1 MRAVFV
7 NHCHP
12 DTPHVCALRLTSFA
26 IAMAARGHQVVLL
39 TETLDPDDE
48 GQELG
53 SLADDLI
60 HHDWAVPYSL
70 AVKPLHNNTLSRLR
84 AGQLPGG
91 LRQLTIAGH
100 YLFNSGLFG
109 DWRIAASPY
118 LEILAEHFQPD
129 VIWASFGNTD
139 VWSIAKDLSS
149 AAGCPWVADIKD
161 NWSAFLPYGFAQL
174 IANRFKSAAHMTA
187 FSKAHQAEGKRWF
200 HMEPS
205 VIYSGFDQT
214 EVEADVLQDGRRILL
229 TGSVYDDRQ
238 AAELIKGIA
247 TWARA
252 GNADGLEVRYAGA
265 DVERM
270 TALMAPLEGICDI
283 IIDGFLE
290 LTRLRSLQAGAWVN
304 AYMHSPRSLFQHKP
318 LELLAAGRPVLAF
331 PDESAEVKEI
341 AREVGGTLSTCSTA
355 NEVVAFLNSLE
366 RDSSISLKSD
376 HMNNYS
382 WQSQAEVLE
391 RVLEA
396 SGQTSGQTS

>member
-12 DTPHVCALRLTSFA
+12 DTPHVCALRMTSFA
-26 IAMAARGHQVVLL
+26 LAMAARGHQIVLL
-39 TETLDPDDE
+39 TETLDNDDE
-48 GQELG
+48 GQDVESLG
-53 SLADDLI
+53 DDLA
-60 HHDWAVPYSL
+60 HHDWVVPYSL
-70 AVKPLHNNTLSRLR
+70 TVRPLHNDMLSRLR

-91 LRQLTIAGH
+91 LRQLTIARH

-109 DWRIAASPY
+109 GWRKGASAY
-118 LEILAEHFQPD
+118 LDILAEHFQPD

-139 VWSIAKDLSS
+139 VWNIAKDLSS
-149 AAGCPWVADIKD
+149 LVGCPWVADIKD

-174 IANRFKSAAHMTA
+174 IANRFKSVAQMTA
-187 FSKAHQAEGKRWF
+187 FSKAHQAEARRWF
-200 HMEPS
+200 KTEPS

-214 EVEADVLQDGRRILL
+214 AVEADVVQNGRRILL

-238 AAELIKGIA
+238 AAELINGIA

-270 TALMAPLEGICDI
+270 MALMAPLEGTCNI
-283 IIDGFLE
+283 IIDGYLE

-376 HMNNYS
+376 HMNDYS
-382 WQSQAEVLE
+382 WQSQAETLE

-396 SGQTSGQTS
+396 AGQTL